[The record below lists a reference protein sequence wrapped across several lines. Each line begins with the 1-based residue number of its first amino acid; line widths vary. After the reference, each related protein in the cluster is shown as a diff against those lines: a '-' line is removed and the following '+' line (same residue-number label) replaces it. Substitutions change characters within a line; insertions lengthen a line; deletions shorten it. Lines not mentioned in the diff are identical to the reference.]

1 MEKREIK
8 IELITDLLGTVPKS
22 KEIYT
27 DFIATKNPN
36 GVNSEEFQT
45 IEEIES
51 KGWTGFHSDENG
63 LFVYDYF
70 IKGFF
75 KNAGNVLKDIVKI
88 KALRSKITD
97 YVFVFP
103 RKIYIKKEVDG
114 VLERPLRAQTMQ
126 GPRVSLAKS
135 DFIKAGNTITFT
147 VGLLPHKEI
156 TWDVIDEL
164 MEYGELQGLG
174 QNRGGGYGRF
184 SVTPKTD

>member
-1 MEKREIK
+1 MEKREIS

-27 DFIATKNPN
+27 DFIATKNP
-36 GVNSEEFQT
+36 GGIDPSEFQT
-45 IEEIES
+45 VEEIEA

-63 LFVYDYF
+63 IFVYDYF
-70 IKGFF
+70 IKGFL

-103 RKIYIKKEVDG
+103 RKIYVKKDVDG

-135 DFIKAGNTITFT
+135 DFIKAGNHITFT
-147 VGLLPHKEI
+147 IVLLSHKEI
-156 TWDVIDEL
+156 TWEIIDEL
-164 MEYGELQGLG
+164 LKYGELQGLG

-184 SVTPKTD
+184 TVLESK